1 MPQTSTAPTESSV
14 VITTETLEKAAQL
27 ARDLHSPL
35 WISHSGEQSSGESV
49 ARHLDATD
57 VLLDTVGWTRTWTKP
72 SPGQLPPSDPGASAE
87 DMLRQL
93 LAYLR
98 DEDEALHSDGPLTAV
113 DALAHT
119 EGTEHGDTDTRS
131 IALDVLTL
139 LVRALTGQSDAHF
152 APWEARLHR
161 THADITALLAAAAR
175 FARTYGPGA
184 PHSGPSAD

>member
-1 MPQTSTAPTESSV
+1 MDQ
-14 VITTETLEKAAQL
+14 
-27 ARDLHSPL
+27 PL
-35 WISHSGEQSSGESV
+35 REQSSGESV

-72 SPGQLPPSDPGASAE
+72 SPDSSPVRPGGERGGHAPHAARLPPRGGRGAP
-87 DMLRQL
+87 
-93 LAYLR
+93 
-98 DEDEALHSDGPLTAV
+98 SDGPLTAV

-131 IALDVLTL
+131 IALEVLTL
-139 LVRALTGQSDAHF
+139 LVRALTGQADAHF

-161 THADITALLAAAAR
+161 THADITVILAAAAR